1 MTLVCHHPELAT
13 NPGKYYSTALVW
25 RENGVGIA
33 VADDTI
39 YSTETI
45 ANLSL
50 TFLRVNIT
58 VDHFRNK
65 VFNYSCSLALADEN
79 GDASGS
85 DRSGEVI
92 VDPVGESGCK
102 CLYG

>member
-1 MTLVCHHPELAT
+1 MTLVCHHPEVAT
-13 NPGKYYSTALVW
+13 NPKKYFITTPGW
-25 RENGVGIA
+25 NENGEEITP
-33 VADDTI
+33 ADDTI
-39 YSTETI
+39 YSTETV

-65 VFNYSCSLALADEN
+65 VFSYSCSLVLADEN

-85 DRSGEVI
+85 ERSGVVT
-92 VDPVGESGCK
+92 VDPVGESGCMRY
-102 CLYG
+102 YG